1 MRKIWWRSFRGPAV
15 EEGRMFKKWRPE
27 WCYGIFPRELPWLRK
42 RSGFVRQI
50 GFMHGSE
57 W

>member
-1 MRKIWWRSFRGPAV
+1 MRKIWWRSFRGRAV

-42 RSGFVRQI
+42 RSGFGKRI
-50 GFMHGSE
+50 GFMHE
-57 W
+57 NE